1 MNPNGFHFGLSF
13 GRQEPELA
21 SLYDWID
28 SGMHDPQHG
37 RAWGIWGGV
46 TGGLWG
52 LAGGAIGIMAG
63 AMGLDPS
70 AHPAVLLVPFGIA
83 TAGSVLS
90 GLWVVTRQKPGR
102 RAARKALADARN
114 FTWQLVSA
122 RWQGNLKGLLGEDRA
137 LALNAGAAA
146 YMRAKQ
152 ALSNSAWQAVPP
164 DTEYAATRERTAVA
178 LDVAMA
184 RLVTMIGQG
193 VPGTVPEV
201 RGLIADIAETA
212 EEAVQTAQRL
222 ATDAGQPGDASE
234 NLRQVLAEMR
244 LLNSAQDE
252 YDRLRD
258 RSL

>member
-1 MNPNGFHFGLSF
+1 MNPNGFHFGMSF

-28 SGMHDPQHG
+28 SGMSQTHYG
-37 RAWGIWGGV
+37 RDWGIWGGV
-46 TGGLWG
+46 TGGLCG
-52 LAGGAIGIMAG
+52 LAGSSIGITVG
-63 AMGLDPS
+63 AMGIDPGTN
-70 AHPAVLLVPFGIA
+70 PAVLIAPFTVALLG
-83 TAGSVLS
+83 S
-90 GLWVVTRQKPGR
+90 GLLGLYFLRRQTPAQ
-102 RAARKALADARN
+102 RAARKAMADARN

-122 RWQGNLKGLLGEDRA
+122 RWQGNLKGLIGEDRA

-152 ALSNSAWQAVPP
+152 ALKSSAWQAVAP

-193 VPGTVPEV
+193 ASGSAPEV
-201 RGLIADIAETA
+201 RNLTADIAETA

-222 ATDAGQPGDASE
+222 ATDAGHPGDASE
-234 NLRQVLAEMR
+234 NLRQVLSEMR

-258 RSL
+258 RSH